1 MSYAV
6 GQVLYL
12 LSKKETK
19 VFPVQ
24 VVEVVLRKTLEGEA
38 TSYAVSLPVKSGD
51 IIDLDKIGA
60 DVFLTPQDLKVY
72 MLKNAKNS
80 IEGVVQ
86 RSCELARQLFP
97 TSSVPTAEVLAE
109 DQDEVEVITK
119 VDLGNG
125 MTANVDLSSIGG
137 N

>member
-1 MSYAV
+1 MSYTV

-38 TSYAVSLPVKSGD
+38 TSYAVSLPVKS
-51 IIDLDKIGA
+51 
-60 DVFLTPQDLKVY
+60 
-72 MLKNAKNS
+72 
-80 IEGVVQ
+80 VVQ

-97 TSSVPTAEVLAE
+97 TSSMTTTEALVE